1 MTMPPSWTLEFY
13 DVDDGDALGSVTYD
27 GQRMTAEG
35 SMVQE
40 MIEDHSPEEVLE
52 LYNGWSNGYVSA
64 RLAGDKR
71 PLPQGGTRIH
81 TQAEQ
86 GKAMKNL
93 METTTYQDPT
103 TGEEYD
109 PVDVPPD
116 PTPGEEEDGGQAP
129 TAPPGV

>member
-1 MTMPPSWTLEFY
+1 
-13 DVDDGDALGSVTYD
+13 
-27 GQRMTAEG
+27 
-35 SMVQE
+35 
-40 MIEDHSPEEVLE
+40 
-52 LYNGWSNGYVSA
+52 
-64 RLAGDKR
+64 
-71 PLPQGGTRIH
+71 
-81 TQAEQ
+81 
-86 GKAMKNL
+86 MKNL